1 MASGSGWNPFH
12 LDAPHKALDALHQ
25 IAASSAENEWVGT
38 IYAPVS
44 NAIVG
49 SVEGASSQE
58 VMIRG
63 TEAINKL
70 LAASAG

>member
-1 MASGSGWNPFH
+1 MMEEAKPATRLSRMQRGHRIVAVPLGS
-12 LDAPHKALDALHQ
+12 
-25 IAASSAENEWVGT
+25 EWVGT

-49 SVEGASSQE
+49 SVEGASAQE

-63 TEAINKL
+63 KEAVNGL
-70 LAASAG
+70 LAASGG